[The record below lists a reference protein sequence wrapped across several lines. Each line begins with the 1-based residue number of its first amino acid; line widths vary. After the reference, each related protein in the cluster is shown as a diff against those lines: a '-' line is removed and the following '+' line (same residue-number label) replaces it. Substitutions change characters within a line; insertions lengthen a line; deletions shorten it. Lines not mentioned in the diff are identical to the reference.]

1 MYQFILIAGLPGC
14 GKTTLAQQLDKEFI
28 LFDDLSIILINQK
41 TTLKEFFQQ
50 LIKNKNSKVI
60 ITDPNLVIP
69 GNQEFLINEISQ
81 NFKSFNLEFIFFENN
96 PRESTNNAKI
106 RNTTNVSNSINN
118 LSKLYGISDITKSY
132 PYKILP
138 TYHYDKKSHRKN
150 AIRKH

>member
-1 MYQFILIAGLPGC
+1 M
-14 GKTTLAQQLDKEFI
+14 
-28 LFDDLSIILINQK
+28 LF
-41 TTLKEFFQQ
+41 
-50 LIKNKNSKVI
+50 
-60 ITDPNLVIP
+60 
-69 GNQEFLINEISQ
+69 Q

-96 PRESTNNAKI
+96 PRESTNKAKI

-150 AIRKH
+150 TIRKH

>member
-96 PRESTNNAKI
+96 PRVSTNNAKI
-106 RNTTNVSNSINN
+106 RNTTNVSNSINH
-118 LSKLYGISDITKSY
+118 LSKLYGI
-132 PYKILP
+132 
-138 TYHYDKKSHRKN
+138 
-150 AIRKH
+150 

>member
-14 GKTTLAQQLDKEFI
+14 GKTTLAQQLDKDFI

-41 TTLKEFFQQ
+41 ITLKDFFQQ
-50 LIKNKNSKVI
+50 LIHNKYSKII

-69 GNQEFLINEISQ
+69 GNQEILINEISQ
-81 NFKSFNLEFIFFENN
+81 NFKNFTLEFIFFENN
-96 PRESTNNAKI
+96 PKESTNNAKI

-150 AIRKH
+150 TIRKH

>member
-81 NFKSFNLEFIFFENN
+81 NFKSFNLEFIFSSLTLLF
-96 PRESTNNAKI
+96 
-106 RNTTNVSNSINN
+106 
-118 LSKLYGISDITKSY
+118 SKLISSLVSF
-132 PYKILP
+132 LP
-138 TYHYDKKSHRKN
+138 NDSH
-150 AIRKH
+150 